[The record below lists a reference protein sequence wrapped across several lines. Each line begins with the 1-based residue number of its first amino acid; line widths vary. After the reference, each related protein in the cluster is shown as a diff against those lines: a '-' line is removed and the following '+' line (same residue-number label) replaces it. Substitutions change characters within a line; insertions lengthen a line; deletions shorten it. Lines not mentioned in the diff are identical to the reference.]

1 MAHSTNRSIDF
12 APAWL
17 KLPETNQD
25 VSLDLKTFICNVLL
39 ICNLSAQVT
48 DSRLTA
54 QSTIYHVI
62 FNGLLQKS

>member
-25 VSLDLKTFICNVLL
+25 VSLDLKTCICNST
-39 ICNLSAQVT
+39 LSAQVT
-48 DSRLTA
+48 DSRL
-54 QSTIYHVI
+54 Q
-62 FNGLLQKS
+62 

>member
-25 VSLDLKTFICNVLL
+25 VSLDLKTFICNS
-39 ICNLSAQVT
+39 NLSAQVT
-48 DSRLTA
+48 DSRL
-54 QSTIYHVI
+54 Q
-62 FNGLLQKS
+62 